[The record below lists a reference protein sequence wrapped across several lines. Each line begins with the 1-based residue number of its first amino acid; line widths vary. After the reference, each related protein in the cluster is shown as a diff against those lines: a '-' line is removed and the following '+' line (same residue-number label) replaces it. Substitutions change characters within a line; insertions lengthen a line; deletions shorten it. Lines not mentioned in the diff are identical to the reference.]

1 VSHLVK
7 VFCGILVCGTLAGAT
22 PPSVGE
28 IDRQMLAWMQSVLD
42 HWETTCSRH
51 LQVSA
56 EPLPWIIF
64 YDENR
69 GMHLNPEKRLLPS
82 QSRVSS
88 FLTFSGRVY
97 PLIELRHRGSLW
109 IPDGQALPVTSNAFT
124 MLYAGDQKPFVTMP
138 LPAFYRKHS
147 GGGTA
152 PVLDELLLGLSQHE
166 LAHTRQV
173 VYAAKR
179 IKHLRTRYKLP
190 DDIDDDI
197 IENTFGKNREYVR
210 MHEEERRHL
219 SRAVFAYDLSLCR
232 EALAE
237 ALSASQ
243 RRRERFF
250 SGTSRFYADLEDIF
264 LSMEGRGMWVHYQL
278 ARDGASQDEPW
289 HQTLFRVLQTAGD
302 SWSEN
307 HGLKLFVLMDR
318 LVPGWQRRFLARD
331 FAQPSEVLAEALK
344 TDALSSHR
352 TAALESGEKQ
362 E

>member
-1 VSHLVK
+1 
-7 VFCGILVCGTLAGAT
+7 
-22 PPSVGE
+22 
-28 IDRQMLAWMQSVLD
+28 MQSVLD

-51 LQVSA
+51 LRVPA
-56 EPLPWIIF
+56 GPLPWIIF

-69 GMHLNPEKRLLPS
+69 ALHLNPEKRLLPS
-82 QSRVSS
+82 HRKVSS
-88 FLTFSGRVY
+88 FLTFSGRTY
-97 PLIELRHRGSLW
+97 PLVELRHRGGLW
-109 IPDGQALPVTSNAFT
+109 IPDGQALSVTSNAFT

-147 GGGTA
+147 GAGPA
-152 PVLDELLLGLSQHE
+152 PVLDELFLGLSQHE
-166 LAHTRQV
+166 LAHTRQIV
-173 VYAAKR
+173 HAAKR
-179 IKHLRTRYKLP
+179 IKRLRTRYQLP

-197 IENTFGKNREYVR
+197 VENTFGKNREYVK
-210 MHEEERRHL
+210 MYNEERRHL

-250 SGTSRFYADLEDIF
+250 SGTGRFYADLEDIF
-264 LSMEGRGMWVHYQL
+264 LSMEGLGMWVHYQV
-278 ARDGASQDEPW
+278 ARDRASQEEPW

-331 FAQPSEVLAEALK
+331 FPQLSEVLREALK
-344 TDALSSHR
+344 TGTLSSHR

>member
-1 VSHLVK
+1 MSHLVK

-69 GMHLNPEKRLLPS
+69 GMHLNPKKRLLPS

-210 MHEEERRHL
+210 MYEEERRHL

-264 LSMEGRGMWVHYQL
+264 LSMEGLGMWVHYQL